1 MRKSWRIWAKESSL
15 LSRRAR
21 ISMLAAFAF
30 FFFHFQ
36 PSSKKSSVGQSAA
49 KALQI
54 FKSALSMK
62 KVKVFRYFYYT
73 TISYFTFWGILCTLS
88 AWWGPSVA
96 SRSGSIAVRSPKAC
110 SRWRRWWWRCV
121 DNCTRWRVRRALLR
135 LTVSRGICP
144 RATPRHVPLRKKTMQ
159 NDIKHTGMEM
169 DEMSFCLW

>member
-15 LSRRAR
+15 LSWRAR

-30 FFFHFQ
+30 FFHFQ
-36 PSSKKSSVGQSAA
+36 PSSKKSLVGQSAA

-54 FKSALSMK
+54 FQVGMARALDEESKS
-62 KVKVFRYFYYT
+62 FRYFYST

-96 SRSGSIAVRSPKAC
+96 SRSGSIAVRSPRAC

-121 DNCTRWRVRRALLR
+121 DNCTRWRARRALSR
-135 LTVSRGICP
+135 LTASRGICP

-159 NDIKHTGMEM
+159 KWH
-169 DEMSFCLW
+169 